1 MAMGDS
7 VMETPDG
14 AADAT
19 MDVDTALLP
28 RAFPLL
34 LFHMIKTE
42 QSQNGVKHSDYARY
56 RHARFATSIGMGG
69 DGEFHFF
76 DGEDTEVVAQT
87 RHTPLCTLHHVQAPL
102 RQQGQVVVQGAQLP
116 AWPHQ
121 VPEAQ
126 DRASHHHGPK
136 VGEMV
141 GIG

>member
-1 MAMGDS
+1 MCDRAAAQIWPDDLWSETAMAMGDS

-14 AADAT
+14 AAAA

-69 DGEFHFF
+69 DG
-76 DGEDTEVVAQT
+76 GVS
-87 RHTPLCTLHHVQAPL
+87 LL
-102 RQQGQVVVQGAQLP
+102 R
-116 AWPHQ
+116 
-121 VPEAQ
+121 
-126 DRASHHHGPK
+126 RRRR
-136 VGEMV
+136 
-141 GIG
+141 